1 MKRRPFIVVI
11 TTLSIAGAA
20 MVSVV
25 ASKNQTMAVNATTNT
40 PYVAWPDNL
49 KTLPVEQLL
58 SLP

>member
-1 MKRRPFIVVI
+1 MKRRPLILVI
-11 TTLSIAGAA
+11 TTLSIAGTA

-40 PYVAWPDNL
+40 PYVALPDNL
-49 KTLPVEQLL
+49 KKLPVEQLL